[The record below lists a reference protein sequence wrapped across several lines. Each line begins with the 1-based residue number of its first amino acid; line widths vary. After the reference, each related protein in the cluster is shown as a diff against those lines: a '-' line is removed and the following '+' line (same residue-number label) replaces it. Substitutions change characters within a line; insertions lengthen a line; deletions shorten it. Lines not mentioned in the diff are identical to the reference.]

1 MEHFFPANE
10 IRLRVLLNQFR
21 DYIHRKVSWQE
32 TNNQSWTIFLMENVA
47 NDLEQLQLLG
57 VSRDAV
63 LFLKSE
69 FWSLSHA
76 AHGAPAN
83 LISQAIDAVLCECHG
98 VA

>member
-1 MEHFFPANE
+1 
-10 IRLRVLLNQFR
+10 
-21 DYIHRKVSWQE
+21 
-32 TNNQSWTIFLMENVA
+32 MENVA

-76 AHGAPAN
+76 AHGAPAIDASAMPAN
-83 LISQAIDAVLCECHG
+83 LISQAIDAVLCEFHK
-98 VA
+98 VAYREIFC